1 MSCGLQFW
9 IIRQSSSVTVSCR
22 WRIRQRPQT
31 IENISRVRRQI
42 FNMLKIW
49 RRKNIRCDSVH
60 VSLATATLISLT
72 LIMPW
77 KTVCSR
83 YEVIIDSQ
91 VFVGVRCQR
100 LLTNKQREETS
111 RAEPWR
117 HIATSNDLGV
127 TITCEFCPEGYVW
140 WLLITCRLRVP
151 AALQR
156 CSAMGY
162 DFETMAH
169 GLQLFSATLLM
180 SVRFQWTV
188 RYHAFL
194 DICLMDATTVFPHR
208 VR

>member
-1 MSCGLQFW
+1 MTDRGVRQATMSCGLQFW

-49 RRKNIRCDSVH
+49 RRQNIRCDSVH

-72 LIMPW
+72 LPMPW

-83 YEVIIDSQ
+83 YEVITDSQ

-127 TITCEFCPEGYVW
+127 TITCEFCPEW
-140 WLLITCRLRVP
+140 WLLTTCRLRVP

-156 CSAMGY
+156 CSAVGY

-180 SVRFQWTV
+180 TV
-188 RYHAFL
+188 RHHAFL
-194 DICLMDATTVFPHR
+194 NFI
-208 VR
+208 

>member
-1 MSCGLQFW
+1 MTDRGVRQATMSCGLQFW

-49 RRKNIRCDSVH
+49 RRQNIRCDSVH

-72 LIMPW
+72 LTMPW

-83 YEVIIDSQ
+83 YEVITDSQ

-188 RYHAFL
+188 RHHAFL
-194 DICLMDATTVFPHR
+194 NFI
-208 VR
+208 